1 MKRVQHTQNF
11 SDTKKIERL
20 ISNTKSKEK
29 GKKTEQILIMGI
41 VLFCLSMLYFVFIT
55 TSSGN
60 ISSSGS
66 RPHNLPYQPS
76 SKEESSKNKVV
87 KNGKTVSER

>member
-60 ISSSGS
+60 NNANNRS
-66 RPHNLPYQPS
+66 HNVSNPPPQKETE
-76 SKEESSKNKVV
+76 SKERPIKNSKM
-87 KNGKTVSER
+87 VSGR